1 MSTDELMTQ
10 VAHDHQDK
18 DPVMESHTE
27 KEITSMLNCFQ
38 KVQEEK
44 EEGGCDEQVNCNSL
58 DEPDEPMDSDPLD
71 KGDEPMDSDSLEK
84 DHCPSPTK
92 SEDGPREMQGT
103 AETICSAP
111 VDATSVLNDSTSTE
125 NSEDP
130 NHNTSEM
137 ETQRAVEQPEP
148 VTEKMAPSED
158 VLDETSKSMS
168 PGHVPEL
175 DQKPLTA
182 SECNSEASEA
192 DALTENPTDLELSSR
207 GRPRKE
213 KRVIKCEYCG
223 RPFNHASAYI
233 IHRRVHTGEKPFS
246 CQICS
251 RAFAQLSNLRSHMKV
266 HNSPKFLS
274 MQQYNSL
281 EKKTPV
287 VKTVPQ
293 KEERVRPEPRE
304 ESPNK
309 SRSPSR
315 RSRKP
320 VACPICG
327 KIFPYKSVLKIHLRI
342 HSGEKPYTC
351 RVCGKAFTQACTVRV
366 HERVHWSIKP
376 FLCSK
381 CGKGFSQIGTLKAHT
396 CAGKPQVHS
405 TLKEMELAGVVTFR
419 CHLCRECFS
428 TRDEYD
434 PHLQTHTDNQ
444 RYSCE
449 RCGQKYGL
457 RSELDTHSKYCF
469 SMWLAKTKPFNRLA
483 SAKLHTK
490 QAPTDKTVQSS
501 PVENAPD
508 SPVKSP
514 MSPIS
519 PTLPILSPP
528 KESSTPPRHVYSSP
542 LPQKRKK
549 YLSLLTCPPKVIA
562 TSIYDPE
569 NNVGYCQPFKT
580 SYFVSQLNSLDQ
592 KADPRKYL
600 CPRCGRLFRHVGR
613 LRAHMLTHSRGKSF
627 TCGECGRISEDWS
640 TFWRHQ
646 RVHKQRRGR
655 FFCPICGQ
663 GFRFA
668 SSYMEH
674 LQEHPELNEYFCPFC
689 PQTFADAESLKNH
702 QEEWHRSSMPHIC
715 DICGKG
721 FQSPVVLKRHRVGHC
736 FQDRE
741 TDTPHI
747 VDVQPT
753 VKPYECGK
761 CSASFKTLDR
771 LFSHQLCHSTKRDS
785 NLSLS
790 NGIINGHK
798 ELKEEKQQNSAQKD
812 HKSNQHVRASTSESN
827 TSDSCQDTANG
838 SSPSS
843 LPMVPNGSDEAKAQ
857 PQQDIDTSVS
867 QSTATL
873 PLSSSDSESIPPEVE
888 EEVKT
893 PTFTYER
900 TKEIKK
906 NAEPDQTIGD
916 ATPRSKPERKT
927 GHLECTECGAWFALL
942 PALHRHYLE
951 HAWGQF

>member
-1 MSTDELMTQ
+1 
-10 VAHDHQDK
+10 
-18 DPVMESHTE
+18 
-27 KEITSMLNCFQ
+27 
-38 KVQEEK
+38 
-44 EEGGCDEQVNCNSL
+44 
-58 DEPDEPMDSDPLD
+58 
-71 KGDEPMDSDSLEK
+71 
-84 DHCPSPTK
+84 
-92 SEDGPREMQGT
+92 MQGT
-103 AETICSAP
+103 AETIC
-111 VDATSVLNDSTSTE
+111 
-125 NSEDP
+125 
-130 NHNTSEM
+130 
-137 ETQRAVEQPEP
+137 
-148 VTEKMAPSED
+148 K
-158 VLDETSKSMS
+158 
-168 PGHVPEL
+168 
-175 DQKPLTA
+175 
-182 SECNSEASEA
+182 
-192 DALTENPTDLELSSR
+192 NPTDLELSSR

-251 RAFAQLSNLRSHMKV
+251 RAF
-266 HNSPKFLS
+266 
-274 MQQYNSL
+274 
-281 EKKTPV
+281 
-287 VKTVPQ
+287 
-293 KEERVRPEPRE
+293 RVRPEPRE

-309 SRSPSR
+309 T
-315 RSRKP
+315 
-320 VACPICG
+320 CPICG

-569 NNVGYCQPFKT
+569 NNVGYFLIHASWHHVLLHQ
-580 SYFVSQLNSLDQ
+580 SYTLLLDNFMLLYSWCKNS
-592 KADPRKYL
+592 
-600 CPRCGRLFRHVGR
+600 
-613 LRAHMLTHSRGKSF
+613 
-627 TCGECGRISEDWS
+627 
-640 TFWRHQ
+640 
-646 RVHKQRRGR
+646 
-655 FFCPICGQ
+655 
-663 GFRFA
+663 
-668 SSYMEH
+668 
-674 LQEHPELNEYFCPFC
+674 
-689 PQTFADAESLKNH
+689 
-702 QEEWHRSSMPHIC
+702 
-715 DICGKG
+715 
-721 FQSPVVLKRHRVGHC
+721 
-736 FQDRE
+736 
-741 TDTPHI
+741 
-747 VDVQPT
+747 
-753 VKPYECGK
+753 
-761 CSASFKTLDR
+761 
-771 LFSHQLCHSTKRDS
+771 
-785 NLSLS
+785 
-790 NGIINGHK
+790 
-798 ELKEEKQQNSAQKD
+798 
-812 HKSNQHVRASTSESN
+812 
-827 TSDSCQDTANG
+827 G
-838 SSPSS
+838 SS
-843 LPMVPNGSDEAKAQ
+843 VW
-857 PQQDIDTSVS
+857 
-867 QSTATL
+867 
-873 PLSSSDSESIPPEVE
+873 
-888 EEVKT
+888 
-893 PTFTYER
+893 
-900 TKEIKK
+900 
-906 NAEPDQTIGD
+906 
-916 ATPRSKPERKT
+916 
-927 GHLECTECGAWFALL
+927 WFDGL
-942 PALHRHYLE
+942 
-951 HAWGQF
+951 

>member
-1 MSTDELMTQ
+1 GRVTWNSFL
-10 VAHDHQDK
+10 
-18 DPVMESHTE
+18 
-27 KEITSMLNCFQ
+27 I
-38 KVQEEK
+38 QEEK
-44 EEGGCDEQVNCNSL
+44 EEGGCDVQVNCNSL

-84 DHCPSPTK
+84 DHCPSHTK

-111 VDATSVLNDSTSTE
+111 VDATSVLNHSTSTE

-148 VTEKMAPSED
+148 VTEKTAPSED

-182 SECNSEASEA
+182 SECNSEASE
-192 DALTENPTDLELSSR
+192 
-207 GRPRKE
+207 
-213 KRVIKCEYCG
+213 
-223 RPFNHASAYI
+223 
-233 IHRRVHTGEKPFS
+233 
-246 CQICS
+246 
-251 RAFAQLSNLRSHMKV
+251 
-266 HNSPKFLS
+266 
-274 MQQYNSL
+274 
-281 EKKTPV
+281 
-287 VKTVPQ
+287 
-293 KEERVRPEPRE
+293 
-304 ESPNK
+304 
-309 SRSPSR
+309 
-315 RSRKP
+315 
-320 VACPICG
+320 
-327 KIFPYKSVLKIHLRI
+327 
-342 HSGEKPYTC
+342 
-351 RVCGKAFTQACTVRV
+351 
-366 HERVHWSIKP
+366 
-376 FLCSK
+376 
-381 CGKGFSQIGTLKAHT
+381 
-396 CAGKPQVHS
+396 
-405 TLKEMELAGVVTFR
+405 
-419 CHLCRECFS
+419 
-428 TRDEYD
+428 
-434 PHLQTHTDNQ
+434 
-444 RYSCE
+444 
-449 RCGQKYGL
+449 
-457 RSELDTHSKYCF
+457 
-469 SMWLAKTKPFNRLA
+469 
-483 SAKLHTK
+483 
-490 QAPTDKTVQSS
+490 
-501 PVENAPD
+501 
-508 SPVKSP
+508 
-514 MSPIS
+514 
-519 PTLPILSPP
+519 
-528 KESSTPPRHVYSSP
+528 
-542 LPQKRKK
+542 
-549 YLSLLTCPPKVIA
+549 
-562 TSIYDPE
+562 
-569 NNVGYCQPFKT
+569 
-580 SYFVSQLNSLDQ
+580 LNSLDQ

-640 TFWRHQ
+640 T
-646 RVHKQRRGR
+646 
-655 FFCPICGQ
+655 
-663 GFRFA
+663 
-668 SSYMEH
+668 YMEH
-674 LQEHPELNEYFCPFC
+674 LQEHP
-689 PQTFADAESLKNH
+689 D
-702 QEEWHRSSMPHIC
+702 MPHIC

-927 GHLECTECGAWFALL
+927 GLNFLMNRPLEFLQNYLKLTVFTLNFLENLDFFFLFPVKLL
-942 PALHRHYLE
+942 
-951 HAWGQF
+951 F

>member
-1 MSTDELMTQ
+1 MIIQLC
-10 VAHDHQDK
+10 V
-18 DPVMESHTE
+18 
-27 KEITSMLNCFQ
+27 
-38 KVQEEK
+38 
-44 EEGGCDEQVNCNSL
+44 
-58 DEPDEPMDSDPLD
+58 
-71 KGDEPMDSDSLEK
+71 
-84 DHCPSPTK
+84 
-92 SEDGPREMQGT
+92 
-103 AETICSAP
+103 
-111 VDATSVLNDSTSTE
+111 
-125 NSEDP
+125 P
-130 NHNTSEM
+130 NLLK
-137 ETQRAVEQPEP
+137 P
-148 VTEKMAPSED
+148 VTEKTASSED

-246 CQICS
+246 CQIC
-251 RAFAQLSNLRSHMKV
+251 K
-266 HNSPKFLS
+266 
-274 MQQYNSL
+274 
-281 EKKTPV
+281 KKTPV
-287 VKTVPQ
+287 
-293 KEERVRPEPRE
+293 
-304 ESPNK
+304 
-309 SRSPSR
+309 
-315 RSRKP
+315 
-320 VACPICG
+320 
-327 KIFPYKSVLKIHLRI
+327 IHLRI

-580 SYFVSQLNSLDQ
+580 SYFVSQLNRHCYE
-592 KADPRKYL
+592 KNT
-600 CPRCGRLFRHVGR
+600 RLV
-613 LRAHMLTHSRGKSF
+613 
-627 TCGECGRISEDWS
+627 EI
-640 TFWRHQ
+640 
-646 RVHKQRRGR
+646 
-655 FFCPICGQ
+655 
-663 GFRFA
+663 
-668 SSYMEH
+668 
-674 LQEHPELNEYFCPFC
+674 
-689 PQTFADAESLKNH
+689 
-702 QEEWHRSSMPHIC
+702 
-715 DICGKG
+715 
-721 FQSPVVLKRHRVGHC
+721 
-736 FQDRE
+736 
-741 TDTPHI
+741 
-747 VDVQPT
+747 
-753 VKPYECGK
+753 
-761 CSASFKTLDR
+761 FK
-771 LFSHQLCHSTKRDS
+771 H
-785 NLSLS
+785 
-790 NGIINGHK
+790 
-798 ELKEEKQQNSAQKD
+798 
-812 HKSNQHVRASTSESN
+812 
-827 TSDSCQDTANG
+827 
-838 SSPSS
+838 
-843 LPMVPNGSDEAKAQ
+843 
-857 PQQDIDTSVS
+857 
-867 QSTATL
+867 
-873 PLSSSDSESIPPEVE
+873 
-888 EEVKT
+888 
-893 PTFTYER
+893 
-900 TKEIKK
+900 
-906 NAEPDQTIGD
+906 
-916 ATPRSKPERKT
+916 
-927 GHLECTECGAWFALL
+927 
-942 PALHRHYLE
+942 
-951 HAWGQF
+951 

>member
-1 MSTDELMTQ
+1 
-10 VAHDHQDK
+10 
-18 DPVMESHTE
+18 
-27 KEITSMLNCFQ
+27 ML
-38 KVQEEK
+38 
-44 EEGGCDEQVNCNSL
+44 VNCNSL

-84 DHCPSPTK
+84 DHCPSHTK

-111 VDATSVLNDSTSTE
+111 VDATSVLNHSTSTE

-148 VTEKMAPSED
+148 VTEKTAPSED

-274 MQQYNSL
+274 MQH
-281 EKKTPV
+281 
-287 VKTVPQ
+287 
-293 KEERVRPEPRE
+293 
-304 ESPNK
+304 
-309 SRSPSR
+309 
-315 RSRKP
+315 RKP

-396 CAGKPQVHS
+396 S
-405 TLKEMELAGVVTFR
+405 
-419 CHLCRECFS
+419 
-428 TRDEYD
+428 
-434 PHLQTHTDNQ
+434 
-444 RYSCE
+444 
-449 RCGQKYGL
+449 
-457 RSELDTHSKYCF
+457 
-469 SMWLAKTKPFNRLA
+469 
-483 SAKLHTK
+483 
-490 QAPTDKTVQSS
+490 PTDKTVQSS

-542 LPQKRKK
+542 LPQKPLTLFITR
-549 YLSLLTCPPKVIA
+549 LLVHWLLEVGDTGNFGIDSIPSKCRASIA
-562 TSIYDPE
+562 D
-569 NNVGYCQPFKT
+569 NN
-580 SYFVSQLNSLDQ
+580 
-592 KADPRKYL
+592 
-600 CPRCGRLFRHVGR
+600 
-613 LRAHMLTHSRGKSF
+613 
-627 TCGECGRISEDWS
+627 
-640 TFWRHQ
+640 
-646 RVHKQRRGR
+646 
-655 FFCPICGQ
+655 
-663 GFRFA
+663 
-668 SSYMEH
+668 
-674 LQEHPELNEYFCPFC
+674 
-689 PQTFADAESLKNH
+689 
-702 QEEWHRSSMPHIC
+702 
-715 DICGKG
+715 
-721 FQSPVVLKRHRVGHC
+721 
-736 FQDRE
+736 
-741 TDTPHI
+741 TDT
-747 VDVQPT
+747 
-753 VKPYECGK
+753 
-761 CSASFKTLDR
+761 
-771 LFSHQLCHSTKRDS
+771 
-785 NLSLS
+785 
-790 NGIINGHK
+790 
-798 ELKEEKQQNSAQKD
+798 
-812 HKSNQHVRASTSESN
+812 
-827 TSDSCQDTANG
+827 DT
-838 SSPSS
+838 
-843 LPMVPNGSDEAKAQ
+843 
-857 PQQDIDTSVS
+857 
-867 QSTATL
+867 
-873 PLSSSDSESIPPEVE
+873 
-888 EEVKT
+888 
-893 PTFTYER
+893 F
-900 TKEIKK
+900 
-906 NAEPDQTIGD
+906 
-916 ATPRSKPERKT
+916 
-927 GHLECTECGAWFALL
+927 
-942 PALHRHYLE
+942 
-951 HAWGQF
+951 

>member
-1 MSTDELMTQ
+1 
-10 VAHDHQDK
+10 
-18 DPVMESHTE
+18 
-27 KEITSMLNCFQ
+27 
-38 KVQEEK
+38 
-44 EEGGCDEQVNCNSL
+44 
-58 DEPDEPMDSDPLD
+58 
-71 KGDEPMDSDSLEK
+71 MDSDSLEK
-84 DHCPSPTK
+84 DHCPSHTK

-111 VDATSVLNDSTSTE
+111 VDATSVLNHSTSTE

-148 VTEKMAPSED
+148 VTEKTAPSED

-266 HNSPKFLS
+266 HNSPK
-274 MQQYNSL
+274 
-281 EKKTPV
+281 
-287 VKTVPQ
+287 
-293 KEERVRPEPRE
+293 
-304 ESPNK
+304 
-309 SRSPSR
+309 
-315 RSRKP
+315 KP

-351 RVCGKAFTQACTVRV
+351 RVCGKAFTQACT
-366 HERVHWSIKP
+366 
-376 FLCSK
+376 
-381 CGKGFSQIGTLKAHT
+381 
-396 CAGKPQVHS
+396 
-405 TLKEMELAGVVTFR
+405 
-419 CHLCRECFS
+419 
-428 TRDEYD
+428 
-434 PHLQTHTDNQ
+434 
-444 RYSCE
+444 
-449 RCGQKYGL
+449 
-457 RSELDTHSKYCF
+457 LDTHSKYCF
-469 SMWLAKTKPFNRLA
+469 SMWL
-483 SAKLHTK
+483 LHTK

-646 RVHKQRRGR
+646 
-655 FFCPICGQ
+655 
-663 GFRFA
+663 
-668 SSYMEH
+668 SSEH
-674 LQEHPELNEYFCPFC
+674 
-689 PQTFADAESLKNH
+689 
-702 QEEWHRSSMPHIC
+702 
-715 DICGKG
+715 
-721 FQSPVVLKRHRVGHC
+721 
-736 FQDRE
+736 
-741 TDTPHI
+741 
-747 VDVQPT
+747 
-753 VKPYECGK
+753 
-761 CSASFKTLDR
+761 
-771 LFSHQLCHSTKRDS
+771 
-785 NLSLS
+785 
-790 NGIINGHK
+790 
-798 ELKEEKQQNSAQKD
+798 
-812 HKSNQHVRASTSESN
+812 
-827 TSDSCQDTANG
+827 
-838 SSPSS
+838 
-843 LPMVPNGSDEAKAQ
+843 
-857 PQQDIDTSVS
+857 
-867 QSTATL
+867 
-873 PLSSSDSESIPPEVE
+873 
-888 EEVKT
+888 
-893 PTFTYER
+893 
-900 TKEIKK
+900 
-906 NAEPDQTIGD
+906 
-916 ATPRSKPERKT
+916 
-927 GHLECTECGAWFALL
+927 
-942 PALHRHYLE
+942 
-951 HAWGQF
+951 QF

>member
-1 MSTDELMTQ
+1 
-10 VAHDHQDK
+10 
-18 DPVMESHTE
+18 
-27 KEITSMLNCFQ
+27 MLNCFQ

-44 EEGGCDEQVNCNSL
+44 EEGGCDVQVNCNSL

-84 DHCPSPTK
+84 DHCPSHTK

-111 VDATSVLNDSTSTE
+111 VDATSVLNHSTSTE

-148 VTEKMAPSED
+148 VTEKTAPSED

-293 KEERVRPEPRE
+293 KEE
-304 ESPNK
+304 
-309 SRSPSR
+309 
-315 RSRKP
+315 KP

-396 CAGKPQVHS
+396 CAGKP
-405 TLKEMELAGVVTFR
+405 
-419 CHLCRECFS
+419 
-428 TRDEYD
+428 
-434 PHLQTHTDNQ
+434 
-444 RYSCE
+444 CE

-483 SAKLHTK
+483 SAK
-490 QAPTDKTVQSS
+490 
-501 PVENAPD
+501 
-508 SPVKSP
+508 
-514 MSPIS
+514 
-519 PTLPILSPP
+519 
-528 KESSTPPRHVYSSP
+528 
-542 LPQKRKK
+542 
-549 YLSLLTCPPKVIA
+549 
-562 TSIYDPE
+562 
-569 NNVGYCQPFKT
+569 F
-580 SYFVSQLNSLDQ
+580 
-592 KADPRKYL
+592 
-600 CPRCGRLFRHVGR
+600 
-613 LRAHMLTHSRGKSF
+613 
-627 TCGECGRISEDWS
+627 
-640 TFWRHQ
+640 
-646 RVHKQRRGR
+646 
-655 FFCPICGQ
+655 
-663 GFRFA
+663 
-668 SSYMEH
+668 
-674 LQEHPELNEYFCPFC
+674 
-689 PQTFADAESLKNH
+689 
-702 QEEWHRSSMPHIC
+702 
-715 DICGKG
+715 
-721 FQSPVVLKRHRVGHC
+721 
-736 FQDRE
+736 
-741 TDTPHI
+741 
-747 VDVQPT
+747 
-753 VKPYECGK
+753 
-761 CSASFKTLDR
+761 
-771 LFSHQLCHSTKRDS
+771 
-785 NLSLS
+785 LS
-790 NGIINGHK
+790 NGIING
-798 ELKEEKQQNSAQKD
+798 
-812 HKSNQHVRASTSESN
+812 NQHVRASTSESN